1 MDRYRIF
8 FVAGLLCS
16 THLIASEQAHWSYAG
31 HDGPDH
37 WGAISSDYI
46 SCSQGLNQSPID
58 LTGMVEGELPE
69 LSIKYASLGDSVV
82 NNGHTIKVNY
92 QPGSKI
98 EIGDK
103 TFELKQFHFHAPS
116 ENRIMGRSFPMEAH
130 FVHSDKEGNLAVIAI
145 MYSVGEQHQEL
156 EKAWAFMPE
165 EAGKKNQLSVP
176 VDAARLMSTNRDYYR
191 FNGSLTTPP
200 CTEGVEWYVMK
211 SIQSVSKQQLDKFVE
226 IMAHDNNRP
235 IQPLNARIVVE

>member
-1 MDRYRIF
+1 
-8 FVAGLLCS
+8 
-16 THLIASEQAHWSYAG
+16 
-31 HDGPDH
+31 
-37 WGAISSDYI
+37 
-46 SCSQGLNQSPID
+46 
-58 LTGMVEGELPE
+58 
-69 LSIKYASLGDSVV
+69 
-82 NNGHTIKVNY
+82 
-92 QPGSKI
+92 
-98 EIGDK
+98 
-103 TFELKQFHFHAPS
+103 
-116 ENRIMGRSFPMEAH
+116 
-130 FVHSDKEGNLAVIAI
+130 
-145 MYSVGEQHQEL
+145 L